1 MSVVIAAARCEA
13 GNLAPMSKRL
23 EIAGSIRRNKPEP
36 NDVDIVLIPKNI
48 RKIMSYVSRYSAG
61 NIGRGKN
68 HASYKKKGVEVEL
81 YFATDENWGAMLMYA
96 TGTNQYNIMMRKYAK
111 FFGMKLSQ
119 YGLFKD
125 GKMIAGKT
133 EESIYAALGKKWK
146 EPQKRGSFVTRPLSS
161 LGRPLRP

>member
-1 MSVVIAAARCEA
+1 MGVIATAYREAA
-13 GNLAPMSKRL
+13 NLAPLSKRL

-48 RKIMSYVSRYSAG
+48 GSIMKYISQYSKG
-61 NIGRGKN
+61 NIGRGK
-68 HASYKKKGVEVEL
+68 SYRKNGVEVEL
-81 YFATDENWGAMLMYA
+81 YFATDQNWGAMLMYA
-96 TGTNQYNIMMRKYAK
+96 TGSNEYNIMLRTYAK

-133 EESIYAALGKKWK
+133 EEEIYAMLGKKWK
-146 EPQKRGSFVTRPLSS
+146 EPCKRGFFR
-161 LGRPLRP
+161 